1 MLRHLTIL
9 IALTLFGLNSPAAA
23 RTPQGAAAT
32 QEKKEQV
39 RPPKAVRRFIEIKT
53 FLAKEMEKDPAF
65 RAGVEEVYRQKL
77 REHSEYAAM
86 VNSQSAT
93 AAALQEKQRFD
104 LLYDNPIVQGY
115 VNRLGQS
122 LTPQG
127 SSRLYAFKVTL
138 NPIPE
143 ARSLS
148 TGTIYISSGLLALV
162 DNEAQLA
169 YVLAHEIAHVERE
182 HWKEDV
188 LIEAGMRRYQQHK
201 SRARRI
207 FSRTLSLLVGP
218 VLRQPAMLPLAG
230 ARSDALF
237 NSLGGAMGFDA
248 LSGALSSPYIEQGLP
263 TLLKLFTPRA
273 VVSWDRVQEDEADH
287 LALQYVL
294 DRNYDPREAVKFYAR
309 LQGASQN
316 DTRAGLGFV
325 ADVTRV
331 IERAQQL
338 RTQIATMKTDLDAK
352 PQLLVGAFNLAET
365 LRSFNGGQA
374 EEEPVRAA
382 QNSTA
387 PGRRLNLTEN
397 AEARLAALSQAM
409 SARTGELIARIE
421 RGELVATGAEFQT
434 VMSDVKR
441 DNGIRAFQFDM
452 FQEARAHLRESLS
465 LNPSNAQ
472 AHYYHGLA
480 LKLTARSAEEKRLA
494 LDELTRAVELD
505 SMGLM
510 PEARFERAL
519 ALLESDGQSQKNE
532 VATMLRQYVELYR
545 KQHEGQAP
553 PNFNRVYEYLRRIDE
568 AAP

>member
-1 MLRHLTIL
+1 ML
-9 IALTLFGLNSPAAA
+9 IALMLSIGVSPIIA
-23 RTPQGAAAT
+23 RTPQSAADG
-32 QEKKEQV
+32 QEKKEV
-39 RPPKAVRRFIEIKT
+39 KPPKAVRRFIEIKS

-77 REHSEYAAM
+77 REHSEYAAL
-86 VNSQSAT
+86 VNNQSAM
-93 AAALQEKQRFD
+93 AAAPQEKQRFD

-201 SRARRI
+201 SRTRRI
-207 FSRTLSLLVGP
+207 LSRTLSLLVGP
-218 VLRQPAMLPLAG
+218 VLRQPTMMPLAG

-248 LSGALSSPYIEQGLP
+248 LNGALASPYIEQGLP

-273 VVSWDRVQEDEADH
+273 VVSWDRVQEDEADQ

-309 LQGASQN
+309 LQGASQS

-331 IERAQQL
+331 IERTQQL
-338 RTQIATMKTDLDAK
+338 RTQIATMKTDLEAR

-365 LRSFNGGQA
+365 LRSLSGRQP
-374 EEEPVRAA
+374 EEEPRSAEQTSA
-382 QNSTA
+382 A

-409 SARTGELIARIE
+409 RERTGELLGKIE
-421 RGELVATGAEFQT
+421 RGELVATSAEFRN
-434 VMSDVKR
+434 VMSEVKR

-452 FQEARAHLRESLS
+452 FQEARAHLRESLT
-465 LNPSNAQ
+465 LNPGNAQ
-472 AHYYHGLA
+472 ARYYHGLA

-505 SMGLM
+505 SIGLI

-519 ALLESDGQSQKNE
+519 ALLENAGQSQKSE
-532 VATMLRQYVELYR
+532 AAAMLRQYVELYR
-545 KQHEGQAP
+545 KQHEGRSP
-553 PNFNRVYEYLRRIDE
+553 PNLNKVHEYLLLVGE
-568 AAP
+568 

>member
-1 MLRHLTIL
+1 MLRHLSIL
-9 IALTLFGLNSPAAA
+9 IALMLSIGVSPVAA
-23 RTPQGAAAT
+23 RTPQGAAAS
-32 QEKKEQV
+32 QEKNEQV
-39 RPPKAVRRFIEIKT
+39 RPPKAVRRFIEIKS

-86 VNSQSAT
+86 VNGQSAS
-93 AAALQEKQRFD
+93 ASALQDKQRFD

-182 HWKEDV
+182 HWREDV

-201 SRARRI
+201 NRTRRI
-207 FSRTLSLLVGP
+207 FSRTLGLLVGP
-218 VLRQPAMLPLAG
+218 ALRQPAMLPLAG
-230 ARSDALF
+230 ARTDALF
-237 NSLGGAMGFDA
+237 NSLGGAMGLDA

-273 VVSWDRVQEDEADH
+273 VVSWDRAQEDEADQ
-287 LALQYVL
+287 LALQYIL
-294 DRNYDPREAVKFYAR
+294 DRSYDPREAVKFYAK
-309 LQGASQN
+309 LQGASQS
-316 DTRAGLGFV
+316 DARVGLGFV

-331 IERAQQL
+331 VERAERL

-352 PQLLVGAFNLAET
+352 PQLFVGAVNLAET
-365 LRSFNGGQA
+365 LRDLG
-374 EEEPVRAA
+374 
-382 QNSTA
+382 
-387 PGRRLNLTEN
+387 GRRSGQEAEAASRTDGRLNPTED
-397 AEARLAALSQAM
+397 AGARLASLSQTM
-409 SARTGELIARIE
+409 SARMNELMPRIAR
-421 RGELVATGAEFQT
+421 GDLVATSAEFQS
-434 VMSDVKR
+434 VMSDAKR

-465 LNPSNAQ
+465 LNPNNTQ
-472 AHYYHGLA
+472 ARYYYGRV
-480 LKLTARSAEEKRLA
+480 LKLTARTADENRLA
-494 LDELTRAVELD
+494 FAELTRAVELD
-505 SMGLM
+505 RSGLL

-519 ALLESDGQSQKNE
+519 ALLESDRQDRKKE
-532 VATMLRQYVELYR
+532 AAAMLRDYVELFR
-545 KQHEGQAP
+545 KQHEGQPP
-553 PNFNRVYEYLRRIDE
+553 PNLNRVYEYLRLVDQ
-568 AAP
+568 ATP

>member
-1 MLRHLTIL
+1 MLRQFAILT
-9 IALTLFGLNSPAAA
+9 ALMLFTGVPPVAA
-23 RTPQGAAAT
+23 RTPQGAAAS

-39 RPPKAVRRFIEIKT
+39 RPPKAVRRFIEIKS

-77 REHSEYAAM
+77 REHSEYAAI
-86 VNSQSAT
+86 VNSQPVS
-93 AAALQEKQRFD
+93 AAAFQDRQRFD

-188 LIEAGMRRYQQHK
+188 LIEAGLRRYQQHK
-201 SRARRI
+201 NRTRRI
-207 FSRTLSLLVGP
+207 FAKTLTLLVGP
-218 VLRQPAMLPLAG
+218 VLRQPAVMPLPG

-237 NSLGGAMGFDA
+237 ASLGGAMGLDR

-263 TLLKLFTPRA
+263 TLVKLFTPRA
-273 VVSWDRVQEDEADH
+273 VVSWDRVQEDEADQ

-294 DRNYDPREAVKFYAR
+294 DRNYDPREAAKFYAR
-309 LQGASQN
+309 LQGASQS

-331 IERAQQL
+331 IERTQQL
-338 RTQIATMKTDLDAK
+338 RTQIATMKTDLDAR

-365 LRSFNGGQA
+365 LRSLSDRQS
-374 EEEPVRAA
+374 EEEPARGAP
-382 QNSTA
+382 NSAA

-409 SARTGELIARIE
+409 SARTGELIGRIE
-421 RGELVATGAEFQT
+421 RGELVATSAEFRN

-452 FQEARAHLRESLS
+452 FQEARAHLRESLA
-465 LNPSNAQ
+465 LNPNNAQ
-472 AHYYHGLA
+472 ARYYHGLA
-480 LKLTARSAEEKRLA
+480 LKLTARTAEEKRLA
-494 LDELTRAVELD
+494 LAELTRAVELD
-505 SMGLM
+505 RSGLL

-519 ALLESDGQSQKNE
+519 ALL
-532 VATMLRQYVELYR
+532 
-545 KQHEGQAP
+545 
-553 PNFNRVYEYLRRIDE
+553 
-568 AAP
+568 

>member
-9 IALTLFGLNSPAAA
+9 IALMLFGLNSPTAACA
-23 RTPQGAAAT
+23 PQDAAVS

-77 REHSEYAAM
+77 REHSEYAAL
-86 VNSQSAT
+86 VNSQSAP

-122 LTPQG
+122 LTPPE

-169 YVLAHEIAHVERE
+169 YALAHEIAHVERE

-201 SRARRI
+201 NRTRRI
-207 FSRTLSLLVGP
+207 LSRTLTLLVGP
-218 VLRQPAMLPLAG
+218 VLRQPTVMPLAG

-237 NSLGGAMGFDA
+237 NSLSGVMGIDA
-248 LSGALSSPYIEQGLP
+248 LNSALASPYIEQGLP

-273 VVSWDRVQEDEADH
+273 VVSWDRAQEDEADQ

-294 DRNYDPREAVKFYAR
+294 DRNYDPREAVKFYAK
-309 LQGASQN
+309 LQGASQS
-316 DTRAGLGFV
+316 DTRASLGFV

-338 RTQIATMKTDLDAK
+338 RTQIATMQTDLDAK

-365 LRSFNGGQA
+365 LRSFNDRQS
-374 EEEPVRAA
+374 EEEPRSAE
-382 QNSTA
+382 QTSPA
-387 PGRRLNLTEN
+387 PGRGLNLTDN

-409 SARTGELIARIE
+409 RARTGELIGRIE
-421 RGELVATGAEFQT
+421 RGELVATSAEFRN

-472 AHYYHGLA
+472 ARYYHGLA

-519 ALLESDGQSQKNE
+519 ALLESDDQSQKSE
-532 VATMLRQYVELYR
+532 AAAMLLQYVELYR
-545 KQHEGQAP
+545 KQHEGRSP
-553 PNFNRVYEYLRRIDE
+553 TNLNRVHEYLLL
-568 AAP
+568 ASK

>member
-1 MLRHLTIL
+1 MLSIGVSTI
-9 IALTLFGLNSPAAA
+9 AA
-23 RTPQGAAAT
+23 RTPQGAAAS
-32 QEKKEQV
+32 QEKKETV
-39 RPPKAVRRFIEIKT
+39 RPPKAVRRFIAIKT

-86 VNSQSAT
+86 VNGQGMS
-93 AAALQEKQRFD
+93 AAALQDKQRFD
-104 LLYDNPIVQGY
+104 LLYDNPIVQSY

-188 LIEAGMRRYQQHK
+188 LIEAGLRRYQQHK
-201 SRARRI
+201 NRTRRI
-207 FSRTLSLLVGP
+207 FAKTLTLLVGP
-218 VLRQPAMLPLAG
+218 VLRQPAVMPLPG

-237 NSLGGAMGFDA
+237 ASLGGAMGLDR

-263 TLLKLFTPRA
+263 TLVKLFTPRA
-273 VVSWDRVQEDEADH
+273 VVSWDRVQEDEADQ

-294 DRNYDPREAVKFYAR
+294 DRNYDPREAAKFYAR
-309 LQGASQN
+309 LQGASRS

-331 IERAQQL
+331 IERTQQL

-365 LRSFNGGQA
+365 LRNFNGKRP
-374 EEEPVRAA
+374 EEEPDRAA
-382 QNSTA
+382 QTSAT

-409 SARTGELIARIE
+409 SARTGELIGRIE

-452 FQEARAHLRESLS
+452 FQEARTHLRESLS
-465 LNPSNAQ
+465 LNPNNAQ
-472 AHYYHGLA
+472 ARYYHALV
-480 LKLTARSAEEKRLA
+480 LKLTARSAEDKRLA
-494 LDELTRAVELD
+494 LAELTRAVELD
-505 SMGLM
+505 QSGLL

-519 ALLESDGQSQKNE
+519 ALLESDGQSQKSE
-532 VATMLRQYVELYR
+532 AATMLRQYVELYR
-545 KQHEGQAP
+545 KQHEGQPP
-553 PNFNRVYEYLRRIDE
+553 PNLNRVYEYLRHVND